1 MATALP
7 RIDANFTLGDLARAT
22 GATLHGPP
30 ALRVEGVSTDSRMIH
45 PGSLFVALK
54 GERFDGHDH
63 VAAALRAGARAVLV
77 ARGRHTV
84 TEAPALEVDDTLVAL
99 GAIAKFHGER
109 VRALSHARVAAIGGA
124 VGKTTTKELCAAAFR
139 AAFGETHATRG
150 NLNNLVGAPLT
161 LLGLNESHR
170 AAVIECGT
178 NAPGEIARIGD
189 VVRPEVALV
198 LNAHLTHA
206 EGLGSVEGVTREEGS
221 LFAFAS
227 RAVVTGF
234 DERGLREEMKRAP
247 AGCARWYFG
256 SAPGAQVSVLGAET
270 TAEGRWRVS
279 LGVAPALCEGVGR
292 LTVETSLVG
301 ANMWDNIAAALCV
314 TAAAGATADGLRAAA
329 EAIGKVEAVPGRL
342 ALRTL
347 GGGVRVID
355 DTYNASPHAVQ
366 SALNAALLLVGEA
379 KREVGG
385 VARRSLVVAL
395 GDMLELGAHS
405 GQAHAEVGDQVAF
418 LHPAAFVAVGNEM
431 RLAAR
436 AAEASGECGEVR
448 TARDSTEAAV
458 MLREL
463 VRPGDLVLVKGSRG
477 MRMERCVEALVEAWP

>member
-7 RIDANFTLGDLARAT
+7 RIDATFTLGDLARVT

-30 ALRVEGVSTDSRMIH
+30 ELRIEGVSTDSRMIH
-45 PGSLFVALK
+45 PGSLFIALK

-63 VAAALRAGARAVLV
+63 VAAAVKAGARAVLTM
-77 ARGRHTV
+77 RGRHTV
-84 TEAPALEVDDTLVAL
+84 TEAPALEVSDTLVAL
-99 GAIAKFHGER
+99 GDIARFHGER
-109 VRALSHARVAAIGGA
+109 VRAVSHARVAAIGGA

-161 LLGLNESHR
+161 LLGLDESHR

-189 VVRPEVALV
+189 VVRPDVALV

-206 EGLGSVEGVTREEGS
+206 EGLGSVEGVTREEGA

-234 DERGLREEMKRAP
+234 NERGLRAEMERAP
-247 AGCARWYFG
+247 RDCARWYFG
-256 SAPGAQVSVLGAET
+256 TATGSHVRVLGAES
-270 TAEGRWRVS
+270 AGLARYRVTFE
-279 LGVAPALCEGVGR
+279 VAPTLCEGAGR
-292 LTVETSLVG
+292 LVVESALLG
-301 ANMWDNIAAALCV
+301 ADMWDNIAAALCV

-329 EAIGKVEAVPGRL
+329 EAMGKVEAVPGRL

-347 GGGVRVID
+347 GSDVWVLD
-355 DTYNASPHAVQ
+355 DTYNASPHAVH
-366 SALNAALLLVGEA
+366 SALAAA
-379 KREVGG
+379 RMFAGG
-385 VARRSLVVAL
+385 RSARARLVVAL
-395 GDMLELGAHS
+395 GDMLELGDLSAS
-405 GQAHAEVGDQVAF
+405 AHAEAGEEVARARPAVFIAVGD
-418 LHPAAFVAVGNEM
+418 GM
-431 RLAAR
+431 RR
-436 AAEASGECGEVR
+436 AAGAAGATGRCGEVR

-458 MLREL
+458 MLCEL